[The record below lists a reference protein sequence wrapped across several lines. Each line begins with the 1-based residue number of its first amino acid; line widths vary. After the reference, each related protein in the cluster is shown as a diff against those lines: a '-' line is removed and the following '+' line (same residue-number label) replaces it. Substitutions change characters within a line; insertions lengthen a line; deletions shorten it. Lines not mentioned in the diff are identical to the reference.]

1 MPITYRVLFT
11 SLIFTALSQ
20 TGYGENSIAAVS
32 TEALGTQA
40 ISIEPMQGIPPSRDS
55 QVTMENYRTY
65 PSMRWSFRNA
75 GAPLNVVM
83 IPRQG
88 RIVELP
94 GPSKPEIGQQEY
106 SVTAGQTLRF
116 DQILI
121 QL

>member
-1 MPITYRVLFT
+1 MPITYRVLLT

-32 TEALGTQA
+32 SEAPSAEVLDTA
-40 ISIEPMQGIPPSRDS
+40 APSIEPMQGIPPTRDS
-55 QVTMENYRTY
+55 QVTMENYRTH

-88 RIVELP
+88 TIVELR
-94 GPSKPEIGQQEY
+94 SFIEI
-106 SVTAGQTLRF
+106 STF
-116 DQILI
+116 ILDNA
-121 QL
+121 